1 MRRFGLSVCAPTTRN
16 DDTGRR
22 GRSCVDHA
30 TSDRPL
36 PDVVNLGTGHARTLA
51 ELLDAVG
58 RAVDRPLDVRIT
70 PAADDDPD
78 HTLAD
83 TACCAATL
91 GWVPTTDL
99 DDVVAAQLG
108 RLRRAAA

>member
-1 MRRFGLSVCAPTTRN
+1 MGQGGLGGGE
-16 DDTGRR
+16 GRVE
-22 GRSCVDHA
+22 GQ
-30 TSDRPL
+30 
-36 PDVVNLGTGHARTLA
+36 
-51 ELLDAVG
+51 ELRQRQG
-58 RAVDRPLDVRIT
+58 EEGAVDRPLDVRVT
-70 PAADDDPD
+70 PPADDDPD

-83 TACCAATL
+83 TARCAATL